1 MTIDYDAMDSYGRTL
16 LREVANSARDYDKCQ
31 AEAAEFQ
38 AEQDA
43 LIIKRDLMVQK
54 HAAADLRLKY
64 AFDAYN
70 QHLSAMKYAFDAYN
84 QHLSAW
90 KQADYLGHD
99 YTDCDHCANCGA
111 EQYEGDDYYGGCAT
125 GHNAKEATQ

>member
-1 MTIDYDAMDSYGRTL
+1 MLTINEKGNTMTIDYDAMDRYGRTL
-16 LREVANSARDYDKCQ
+16 LREVADSARDYDKCQ

-54 HAAADLRLKY
+54 HAAADLR
-64 AFDAYN
+64 
-70 QHLSAMKYAFDAYN
+70 MKYAFDAYN

-90 KQADYLGHD
+90 KQANYLGHD